1 PPHSRNICLKRQI
14 QRRIRKIKIRRFS
27 LGEVKFYNKPSYSY
41 HWYLLKKSEREDFPR
56 KVKYIRAPTLRRTQ
70 SWVPIARNEKSEI
83 RHSDNMVTL
92 STECASRRSVIN

>member
-1 PPHSRNICLKRQI
+1 PPHSRNICLKRRQI

-27 LGEVKFYNKPSYSY
+27 LGEAR
-41 HWYLLKKSEREDFPR
+41 KKSEREDFPR